1 MQYKRVTI
9 QEEDNIQRIPPITLK
24 KILDQYRTNQKLF
37 LIWFTAC
44 FSLLGILISMP
55 KRK

>member
-1 MQYKRVTI
+1 MEYKRVTL
-9 QEEDNIQRIPPITLK
+9 QEEDNIQRIPPIDLK
-24 KILDQYRTNQKLF
+24 KILDQYKTNRKLF

-44 FSLLGILISMP
+44 FSLLSILISMP